1 MEKVRGT
8 TLHNLVR
15 SFREAVRNAEWQSA
29 LDFARQIMPLAPR
42 NRDVWESM
50 AGLFLD
56 NNCIVEGQKTI
67 EFLEK
72 HFSPQLGWLMLK
84 TELAYLQD
92 DWEKAISMG
101 KQGLAANLS
110 NAQKAVVYNCLAQIY
125 TEINEEEKA
134 VSYHKAASML
144 PDNPGALISY
154 SNYLFYMHYCEYAQ
168 TEFVE
173 AAKLY
178 NTAFA
183 HVVPYQHKQHKQH
196 KKIRIGYL
204 SADFHASVTAVF
216 CYPFFKAYDRR
227 NFEVYVYAKGEVD
240 NISRDLAQYVD
251 VWRNVDNLDSE
262 RTAAVVYADGVDIL
276 FDPSGHNK
284 NNCLPVFAYKPAP
297 VQISG
302 LGYVDTTGLAAMD
315 YFLTDEYVDPP
326 GVNDRYFVEKLL
338 RLPHSHFC
346 YTYLSKPFTQELA
359 PCLRKGYITFG
370 TLNKFAKV
378 TDKMLTLWSEI
389 LRKVPDACLYLKG
402 SAFDHHLSRSVA
414 CKRLQAAGIDLKRV
428 TLSGFDGHYMQAYN
442 EIDIALDTYP
452 YPGGTTTCDA
462 LYAGVPVV
470 TLVGESHNQRFGY
483 SLLKNMKMD
492 ECIAY
497 NAAEY
502 VDICVSLAKNKER
515 LAGLRQFIARRWRM
529 SPMMNMGM
537 YMADVESAY
546 RKVLGYKD
554 AKLTE
559 EDIIYWL
566 EQGEIGAQRL
576 CYMIRQELEEAVG
589 TWRVRLLCYLADAA
603 RQARDVQLAYQS
615 FGEAVK
621 LWKELSEKEKNT
633 FHPGWY
639 SNMQAGLGKTAL
651 ELGCYETAI
660 SAYTEQARMANSD
673 KEKLSALSSVIM
685 ARHFIEDGTEKLTET
700 QIEYAGRVNKFP
712 SWPGKVSSK
721 CSKTEKRKIRVGYI
735 SPDFRNHA
743 LFPCIYGLFAA
754 YSKEDFTVIGY
765 QLNEYAD
772 GFTDSLR
779 ACAAQWREVGNFTYR
794 QIAEQIRAD
803 KIDILV
809 DLAGHSANSGLPV
822 LAYRPAGIQISG
834 LGSLCHTGIEAVDYF
849 ITDCVVDPQE
859 NWSQTVTTNEKPLYL
874 PSHFSYAG
882 RSDLSAST
890 GAPCLEQGFLQF
902 GVFQRYSK
910 INEEMLVLWQQILTL
925 VPNSRLLIKNLD
937 FVSDTVTLMAY
948 EKWQKMGLPMDR
960 IDLEVGD
967 ADYMERMLTIDIM
980 LDTYPYTGGRTTM
993 DALYMGVPVITR
1005 YGKRR
1010 NTRFGLSILKN
1021 IGLGELAVADSA
1033 EYVKRAVG
1041 LANDR
1046 ELLDVL
1052 HKKLRGLVENS
1063 PLAPAKYMTY
1073 LENAYRQ
1080 MVNHYEEA

>member
-8 TLHNLVR
+8 NLHNLVR
-15 SFREAVRNAEWQSA
+15 SFREAVCNAEWQSA
-29 LDFARQIMPLAPR
+29 LNFARQIMPLAPR

-56 NNCIVEGQKTI
+56 NNCIVEGQKAI

-72 HFSPQLGWLMLK
+72 HFSPQPGWLMLK
-84 TELAYLQD
+84 TKLAHLQD
-92 DWEKAISMG
+92 DWDMAISLG
-101 KQGLAANLS
+101 EEALAANLS

-154 SNYLFYMHYCEYAQ
+154 SNYLFYMHYCEYGQ

-183 HVVPYQHKQHKQH
+183 YVVPYQHKQHKQH

-227 NFEVYVYAKGEVD
+227 NFEVYVYAKGEAD

-251 VWRNVDNLDSE
+251 VWRNIDGLEPEN
-262 RTAAVVYADGVDIL
+262 AAAMIYADGIDIL

-284 NNCLPVFAYKPAP
+284 NNCLPIFAYKPAP

-302 LGYVDTTGLAAMD
+302 LGYVDTTGLEAMD
-315 YFLTDEYVDPP
+315 YFLTDVYVDPP
-326 GVNDRYFVEKLL
+326 GRNDSYFVEKLL

-346 YTYLSKPFTQELA
+346 YTHLAKPFTKELA
-359 PCLRKGYITFG
+359 PCLRKGHITFG

-378 TDKMLTLWSEI
+378 TDKLLGLWSEI
-389 LRKVPDACLYLKG
+389 LRRVPDACLYLKG
-402 SAFDHHLSRSVA
+402 SAFDHQLSRSVA
-414 CKRLQAAGIDLKRV
+414 CKRLQAAGIDLKQV
-428 TLSGFDGHYMQAYN
+428 TLSGFDGNYMQAYN

-483 SLLKNMKMD
+483 SLLKNMQLE

-497 NAAEY
+497 SAAEY
-502 VDICVSLAKNKER
+502 VDICVSLAMDKER
-515 LAGLRQFIARRWRM
+515 LAGLRQVIARKWRM

-537 YMADVESAY
+537 YMADIESAY
-546 RKVLGYKD
+546 RKILGYKE

-559 EDIIYWL
+559 EDVIYWL
-566 EQGEIGAQRL
+566 KQGEIGAQRL
-576 CYMIRQELEEAVG
+576 CYCIPQELEEAVG
-589 TWRVRLLCYLADAA
+589 VWRIRLLCYLAEAA
-603 RQARDVQLAYQS
+603 KQIGDFPLAYQS
-615 FGEAVK
+615 FGKAVK
-621 LWKELSEKEKNT
+621 LWGDLSAEEKKT

-639 SNMQAGLGKTAL
+639 SNMQAGLGKVAL
-651 ELGCYETAI
+651 ELGHSKTTV
-660 SAYTEQARMANSD
+660 SAYMEQARTAKSD
-673 KEKLSALSSVIM
+673 KEKLSALSSVIL
-685 ARHFIEDGTEKLTET
+685 ARHYLEEETEKLAEA
-700 QIEYAGRVNKFP
+700 QKEYARQVNKFP
-712 SWPGKVSSK
+712 SLAAGISDKGH
-721 CSKTEKRKIRVGYI
+721 KTGKRKIRIGYL

-743 LFPCIYGLFAA
+743 LFPCIYGLFVA
-754 YSKEDFTVIGY
+754 YNRDDFAVTGY
-765 QLNEYAD
+765 QLNKYAD

-779 ACAAQWREVGNFTYR
+779 THAAQWREVGNLTYR

-803 KIDILV
+803 GIDILV
-809 DLAGHSANSGLPV
+809 DLAGHSAGSGLPV
-822 LAYRPAGIQISG
+822 LGYRPTGIQISG
-834 LGSLCHTGIEAVDYF
+834 LGGLCHTGIEAVDYF
-849 ITDCVVDPQE
+849 ITDCIVDPQE
-859 NWSQTVTTNEKPLYL
+859 NWSQVVISNEKPLYL

-882 RSDLSAST
+882 RNDLPASS
-890 GAPCLEQGFLQF
+890 GAPCRKQGFLQL

-910 INEEMLVLWQQILTL
+910 INEEMLALWQQILTL
-925 VPNSRLLIKNLD
+925 VPNSRLLVKNLD
-937 FVSDTVTLMAY
+937 FISDAVTLMTY

-960 IDLEVGD
+960 VDLEAGD
-967 ADYMERMLTIDIM
+967 ADYMERMLSVDIM

-993 DALYMGVPVITR
+993 DALYMGVPVISR
-1005 YGKRR
+1005 YGTRR
-1010 NTRFGLSILKN
+1010 NTRFGFSILEN

-1033 EYVKRAVG
+1033 DYVQRAVG
-1041 LANDR
+1041 LANDW
-1046 ELLDVL
+1046 ELLDIL

-1080 MVNHYEEA
+1080 MVNP